1 MTRTLKDIQQHT
13 LVRIV
18 DDNEDLRE
26 TCEMMLTYA
35 GWQVR
40 TYAGAWSFLMD
51 DAPSVP
57 GCLIL
62 DISMPDM
69 TGTELQMEMRRR
81 RYSLPIII
89 LTGHANVDLA
99 VTTLK
104 AGAAE
109 FFEKPVDEDR
119 LMKAIAKLCRESL
132 AKSCGE
138 LTGRDLEKAFD
149 LLTEREREILELM
162 IQDVSSQQ
170 IAERL
175 GLSDRTIYAH
185 RNAIYRKLG
194 TKNLRIFRLKISL
207 VRHALCLSDAALTCK
222 CPVFCRCQIQPW
234 HPALEKYIG
243 LPITDELI

>member
-185 RNAIYRKLG
+185 WNAIYRKLG
-194 TKNLRIFRLKISL
+194 TKNLSNISL
-207 VRHALCLSDAALTCK
+207 EDLVSSSCS
-222 CPVFCRCQIQPW
+222 
-234 HPALEKYIG
+234 
-243 LPITDELI
+243 LPR

>member
-119 LMKAIAKLCRESL
+119 LMKAIAKLPMRRRSSVPQL
-132 AKSCGE
+132 K
-138 LTGRDLEKAFD
+138 R
-149 LLTEREREILELM
+149 LLRPLKR
-162 IQDVSSQQ
+162 QQSS
-170 IAERL
+170 IAGVTRL
-175 GLSDRTIYAH
+175 GEPTHGKA
-185 RNAIYRKLG
+185 
-194 TKNLRIFRLKISL
+194 
-207 VRHALCLSDAALTCK
+207 CL
-222 CPVFCRCQIQPW
+222 QPMRRS
-234 HPALEKYIG
+234 PS
-243 LPITDELI
+243 

>member
-119 LMKAIAKLCRESL
+119 LMKRSPNCAEKVSPKAAANLPAGILKKHLTSLLSENAK
-132 AKSCGE
+132 
-138 LTGRDLEKAFD
+138 
-149 LLTEREREILELM
+149 
-162 IQDVSSQQ
+162 
-170 IAERL
+170 
-175 GLSDRTIYAH
+175 YW
-185 RNAIYRKLG
+185 
-194 TKNLRIFRLKISL
+194 NL
-207 VRHALCLSDAALTCK
+207 
-222 CPVFCRCQIQPW
+222 
-234 HPALEKYIG
+234 
-243 LPITDELI
+243 

>member
-149 LLTEREREILELM
+149 LLTERERNTGTYDPRRLFSTDCRTFGLERPHHLC
-162 IQDVSSQQ
+162 
-170 IAERL
+170 APERHL
-175 GLSDRTIYAH
+175 PKA
-185 RNAIYRKLG
+185 RNKKSVEYFAR
-194 TKNLRIFRLKISL
+194 RSR
-207 VRHALCLSDAALTCK
+207 
-222 CPVFCRCQIQPW
+222 
-234 HPALEKYIG
+234 
-243 LPITDELI
+243 

>member
-1 MTRTLKDIQQHT
+1 VTRTLKDIQEHT

-194 TKNLRIFRLKISL
+194 TKNLSNISL
-207 VRHALCLSDAALTCK
+207 EDLVSSSCS
-222 CPVFCRCQIQPW
+222 
-234 HPALEKYIG
+234 
-243 LPITDELI
+243 LPR

>member
-138 LTGRDLEKAFD
+138 LTGRDL
-149 LLTEREREILELM
+149 
-162 IQDVSSQQ
+162 
-170 IAERL
+170 
-175 GLSDRTIYAH
+175 
-185 RNAIYRKLG
+185 
-194 TKNLRIFRLKISL
+194 
-207 VRHALCLSDAALTCK
+207 
-222 CPVFCRCQIQPW
+222 
-234 HPALEKYIG
+234 
-243 LPITDELI
+243 

>member
-81 RYSLPIII
+81 RYALPIII

-175 GLSDRTIYAH
+175 GLSDRTIYA
-185 RNAIYRKLG
+185 RTVTPFTESSEQKIF
-194 TKNLRIFRLKISL
+194 RIFRLKISL
-207 VRHALCLSDAALTCK
+207 VRHALCQGDAQGFISK
-222 CPVFCRCQIQPW
+222 RQPSADAESHLW
-234 HPALEKYIG
+234 HPV
-243 LPITDELI
+243 

>member
-119 LMKAIAKLCRESL
+119 LMKSPV
-132 AKSCGE
+132 
-138 LTGRDLEKAFD
+138 
-149 LLTEREREILELM
+149 LLVRCPLVVL
-162 IQDVSSQQ
+162 VSSPAPTAPMACSAASRRSLRGGV
-170 IAERL
+170 IRL
-175 GLSDRTIYAH
+175 ARSSLRPMAGPDSTI
-185 RNAIYRKLG
+185 
-194 TKNLRIFRLKISL
+194 
-207 VRHALCLSDAALTCK
+207 
-222 CPVFCRCQIQPW
+222 P
-234 HPALEKYIG
+234 
-243 LPITDELI
+243 LPM

>member
-81 RYSLPIII
+81 RYALPIII

-132 AKSCGE
+132 AKK
-138 LTGRDLEKAFD
+138 LR
-149 LLTEREREILELM
+149 
-162 IQDVSSQQ
+162 
-170 IAERL
+170 
-175 GLSDRTIYAH
+175 RT
-185 RNAIYRKLG
+185 YRPG
-194 TKNLRIFRLKISL
+194 S
-207 VRHALCLSDAALTCK
+207 
-222 CPVFCRCQIQPW
+222 
-234 HPALEKYIG
+234 
-243 LPITDELI
+243 

>member
-69 TGTELQMEMRRR
+69 TCLLYT
-81 RYSLPIII
+81 SPS
-89 LTGHANVDLA
+89 
-99 VTTLK
+99 
-104 AGAAE
+104 
-109 FFEKPVDEDR
+109 P
-119 LMKAIAKLCRESL
+119 
-132 AKSCGE
+132 
-138 LTGRDLEKAFD
+138 RDISGS
-149 LLTEREREILELM
+149 RM
-162 IQDVSSQQ
+162 PSS
-170 IAERL
+170 A
-175 GLSDRTIYAH
+175 
-185 RNAIYRKLG
+185 
-194 TKNLRIFRLKISL
+194 
-207 VRHALCLSDAALTCK
+207 
-222 CPVFCRCQIQPW
+222 
-234 HPALEKYIG
+234 
-243 LPITDELI
+243 